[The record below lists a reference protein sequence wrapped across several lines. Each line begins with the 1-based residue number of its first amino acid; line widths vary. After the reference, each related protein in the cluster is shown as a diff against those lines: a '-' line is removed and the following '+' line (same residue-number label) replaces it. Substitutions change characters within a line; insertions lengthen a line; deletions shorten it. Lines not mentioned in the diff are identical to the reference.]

1 MSTAILFSPLL
12 RRHRHRLGSSL
23 VSKNVALFSSKAFRS
38 FNSHNNNRIFP
49 SISSSFSC
57 RLLST
62 ADDKQE
68 GNKSLQPQHPDILE
82 ITAKERQYNNQEII
96 KRLYDISKPERNLI
110 IGSAATLAVTSS
122 ITLLLPY
129 ACGTVLDGAIQA
141 SAAASDYNPF
151 QVSLGLFGLTCT
163 AGLGVGLRQYWLNI
177 AGNRIVCRIRR
188 QLFASVISQESAFF
202 DQNKSGDLISRL
214 ANDCF
219 HIKSAMTTE
228 AVAGLRGVV
237 MSVGSTSLLFYTSP
251 TLAIISLSSIPPVF
265 LAARIVG
272 RRLKKNQKQVQEL
285 HGKATN
291 VAEEVFGGVKT
302 VQLFNAETMEYNRY
316 SNTVSTAHDKEIQ
329 VGKTKALFDGVVH
342 VAANAAVLLVLG
354 YGGKLV
360 LQNEMTAGDLTGF
373 LMYSLLMAGNLS
385 SLSSTYAEMIK
396 SFAAAGRTFDLI
408 DRVPQIPSSFR
419 HGQGSSDGNVESDK
433 VTEAASISFKDIQFA
448 YPARDVPVLGPYF
461 SLDVKAGENIA
472 LVGGSGSGK
481 STVSLLLA
489 RLYELNNGSIS
500 INGRNIE
507 SIDPALLREQVGIVS
522 QESFLFDGT
531 IADNI
536 RYGRSNASDEEVLE
550 AARVAHVTHFTDD
563 LPQGLDT
570 QVGPR
575 GTQLSGGQRQRISIA
590 RVVLKNPPIIVLDEA
605 TSALDARSEYH
616 INQALHEMTKGRTV
630 ISIAH
635 RLSTIKESDRIAV
648 LKGGRVAE
656 IGSFNELI
664 ESKGIF
670 YKLVSKQ
677 LTDL

>member
-1 MSTAILFSPLL
+1 
-12 RRHRHRLGSSL
+12 
-23 VSKNVALFSSKAFRS
+23 
-38 FNSHNNNRIFP
+38 
-49 SISSSFSC
+49 
-57 RLLST
+57 
-62 ADDKQE
+62 
-68 GNKSLQPQHPDILE
+68 
-82 ITAKERQYNNQEII
+82 
-96 KRLYDISKPERNLI
+96 
-110 IGSAATLAVTSS
+110 
-122 ITLLLPY
+122 
-129 ACGTVLDGAIQA
+129 
-141 SAAASDYNPF
+141 
-151 QVSLGLFGLTCT
+151 
-163 AGLGVGLRQYWLNI
+163 
-177 AGNRIVCRIRR
+177 
-188 QLFASVISQESAFF
+188 
-202 DQNKSGDLISRL
+202 
-214 ANDCF
+214 
-219 HIKSAMTTE
+219 MTTE

-291 VAEEVFGGVKT
+291 VAEEVFGGIKT
-302 VQLFNAETMEYNRY
+302 VQLFNAETIEYDRY
-316 SNTVSTAHDKEIQ
+316 STTVRTAHDKEIQ
-329 VGKTKALFDGVVH
+329 VGKTKSLFDGVVH
-342 VAANAAVLLVLG
+342 VAANGAVLLVLG

-408 DRVPQIPSSFR
+408 DRVPQIPSSFGV
-419 HGQGSSDGNVESDK
+419 GQDDSDGYDVEK
-433 VTEAASISFKDIQFA
+433 VTEAASISFQDIQFA
-448 YPARDVPVLGPYF
+448 YPARDVPVLGPHF
-461 SLDVKAGENIA
+461 SLDVKAGENLAI
-472 LVGGSGSGK
+472 VGGSGSGK

-489 RLYELNNGSIS
+489 RLYELNKGSIS
-500 INGRNIE
+500 INGKNIQ
-507 SIDPALLREQVGIVS
+507 SIDPSLLREQVGIVS
-522 QESFLFDGT
+522 QESVLFDGT

-536 RYGRSNASDEEVLE
+536 RYGRSSASDEEVLE
-550 AARVAHVTHFTDD
+550 AARIAHVTHFTDD
-563 LPQGLDT
+563 LPHGLDT

-590 RVVLKNPPIIVLDEA
+590 RVILKNPPIILLDEA
-605 TSALDARSEYH
+605 TASLDARSEYH
-616 INQALHEMTKGRTV
+616 INQALQEISRGRTV

-648 LKGGRVAE
+648 LKGGLVVE

>member
-1 MSTAILFSPLL
+1 MPLL
-12 RRHRHRLGSSL
+12 RRHRMSSSL
-23 VSKNVALFSSKAFRS
+23 VTGKDALFSREAFHS
-38 FNSHNNNRIFP
+38 FNSYNNKQIFP
-49 SISSSFSC
+49 SISSLFSC

-62 ADDKQE
+62 AVDKKE
-68 GNKSLQPQHPDILE
+68 GDNSLQHQNSNLFD
-82 ITAKERQYNNQEII
+82 TTTQGRRYDNQEII
-96 KRLYDISKPERNLI
+96 KRMYEISKPERTLI

-129 ACGTVLDGAIQA
+129 ACGTVLDGAIAA
-141 SAAASDYNPF
+141 SAAASDFNPF

-163 AGLGVGLRQYWLNI
+163 AGIGVGLRQYWLNI

-188 QLFASVISQESAFF
+188 QLFASVLSQESAFF

-214 ANDCF
+214 ANDCYF
-219 HIKSAMTTE
+219 IKSAMTTE

-251 TLAIISLSSIPPVF
+251 TLAIISLLSIPPVF

-291 VAEEVFGGVKT
+291 VAEEVFGGIKT
-302 VQLFNAETMEYNRY
+302 VQLFNAEAIEYDRY
-316 SNTVSTAHDKEIQ
+316 SATVSTAHDQEIE
-329 VGKTKALFDGVVH
+329 VGKTKSLFDGVVH
-342 VAANAAVLLVLG
+342 VAANGAVLLVLG

-385 SLSSTYAEMIK
+385 SLSSTYAEMVK

-419 HGQGSSDGNVESDK
+419 RGKDNSDEHIER
-433 VTEAASISFKDIQFA
+433 VTEAASVSFQDIQFA
-448 YPARDVPVLGPYF
+448 YPARDVPVLGPHF
-461 SLDVKAGENIA
+461 SLDVKAGENLA

-489 RLYELNNGSIS
+489 RLYELNSGSIL
-500 INGRNIE
+500 INGKNIQN
-507 SIDPALLREQVGIVS
+507 IDPALLREQVGIVS
-522 QESFLFDGT
+522 QESVLFDGT

-536 RYGRSNASDEEVLE
+536 RYGRGSASDEEVLE

-563 LPQGLDT
+563 LPHGLDT

-575 GTQLSGGQRQRISIA
+575 GTQLRL
-590 RVVLKNPPIIVLDEA
+590 V
-605 TSALDARSEYH
+605 H
-616 INQALHEMTKGRTV
+616 INF
-630 ISIAH
+630 
-635 RLSTIKESDRIAV
+635 LS
-648 LKGGRVAE
+648 
-656 IGSFNELI
+656 
-664 ESKGIF
+664 
-670 YKLVSKQ
+670 Y
-677 LTDL
+677 